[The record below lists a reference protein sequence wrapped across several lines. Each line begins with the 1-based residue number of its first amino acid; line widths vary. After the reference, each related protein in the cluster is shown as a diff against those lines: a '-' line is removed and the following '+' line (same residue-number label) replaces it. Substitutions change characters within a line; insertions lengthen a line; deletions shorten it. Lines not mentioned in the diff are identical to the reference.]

1 MEETGESE
9 RMCYPLE
16 DQRPDPRSLTCADA
30 RVANS
35 NGATQEAGGLA
46 QVTRGDVGNVVVAT
60 EFLAGAGRHRAGGRT
75 THHTVSAAGLV
86 HKARLGAWAH
96 YVSAGL
102 CGPERGRVRSW
113 MKFPLNESSYP

>member
-1 MEETGESE
+1 MRACAIPWWT
-9 RMCYPLE
+9 
-16 DQRPDPRSLTCADA
+16 DAQTHTSLTCADA
-30 RVANS
+30 WVANA

-86 HKARLGAWAH
+86 HKA
-96 YVSAGL
+96 
-102 CGPERGRVRSW
+102 
-113 MKFPLNESSYP
+113 